1 MIVSVSR
8 YFVVQLK
15 WAVLVFLPLLCAG
28 SIYIFFRSH
37 HTVVNVLLANFIEI
51 PVSQSNN
58 YWLVYCLP
66 GGLWL
71 FSFQLA
77 ILLFVHSHHRILLIL
92 SLLWA
97 VGIEYLQFLHVTDGF
112 FDWLDVYTYLI
123 FSVLSFLI
131 YSLKKQFYPVST
143 QSNNLFK
150 YYIFAFFGG
159 IVFLSDLF

>member
-1 MIVSVSR
+1 LIVSVSR

-15 WAVLVFLPLLCAG
+15 LAVLVFLPLLCAAC
-28 SIYIFFRSH
+28 IYIFFRSH
-37 HTVVNVLLANFIEI
+37 HTVVNVLLVNFMDI
-51 PVSQSNN
+51 PVLQSKN

-71 FSFQLA
+71 FSFQMA
-77 ILLFVHSHHRILLIL
+77 ILLLVYSHHSILLLL

-97 VGIEYLQFLHVTDGF
+97 IGIEYLQFLHVTDGF
-112 FDWLDVYTYLI
+112 FDWLDIYTYLI
-123 FSVLSFLI
+123 FTVLSFWIRMLQNKF
-131 YSLKKQFYPVST
+131 SLNRANQNY
-143 QSNNLFK
+143 LFK